1 MKITYQKTR
10 TNKVCSVTLK
20 SDYYVVFINPN
31 IHKSD
36 WNALRL
42 IMELTEINYCVFL
55 DKEIKVM
62 EIYPVS
68 KDEFNTY
75 QYNSN

>member
-1 MKITYQKTR
+1 MKRIYPKTR
-10 TNKVCSVTLK
+10 TSKVCSVTLK

-31 IHKSD
+31 KHKSD

-42 IMELTEINYCVFL
+42 IMKVAEINYCVFIDYKIYSL
-55 DKEIKVM
+55 EIHAVT
-62 EIYPVS
+62 